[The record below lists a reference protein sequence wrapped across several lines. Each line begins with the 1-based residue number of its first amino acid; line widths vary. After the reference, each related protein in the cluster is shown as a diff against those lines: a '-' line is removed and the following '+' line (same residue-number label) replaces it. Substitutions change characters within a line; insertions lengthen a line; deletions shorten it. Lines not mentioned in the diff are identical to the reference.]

1 MRKKKIFLGGYINQM
16 NAQNINCKSIAHHL
30 DKDKYIVKTLVLGSE
45 NIPNITGVTYIRV
58 YTFLYAISNL
68 IAFIRA
74 VFWSD
79 VCYVPKHQ
87 STPKF
92 ALKIA
97 RFFGTKIFTTIEGNM
112 CDTSVKSMIDSFG
125 SIEKMNNYFK
135 YIVNIFGITKH
146 LIQNS
151 TCGVNLNNKP
161 LVLGVEHKELNF
173 NYPRTSLKN
182 IIFIGS
188 LIKRKRVDEI
198 IKLAVIYPNITFH
211 IVGDGALRNDL
222 RSQATINVIF
232 HGKISHNDIGSFL
245 QDMDLNILLSKS
257 EGFPKVILECA
268 SASVPSLLYDNYG
281 ASDWIETDKNGFV
294 LQSFEEVKDKL
305 SEILNNSKLI
315 EDTSKGAYQMSLKYD
330 WEKVINQWE
339 QVIEELI

>member
-1 MRKKKIFLGGYINQM
+1 MRKKKIFLGGYINHI
-16 NAQNINCKSIAHHL
+16 NAQNINCKSISKHL
-30 DKDKYIVKTLVLGSE
+30 DKEKYIIKTLVLGSE

-58 YTFLYAISNL
+58 YTFLYSISNL
-68 IAFIRA
+68 IAYIRA
-74 VFWSD
+74 VFWAD

-92 ALKIA
+92 ALRIA
-97 RFFGTKIFTTIEGNM
+97 PLFGTKIFTTIEGNM
-112 CDTSVKSMIDSFG
+112 CDTRLKSMIDSFG
-125 SIEKMNNYFK
+125 SIDKMNNYFK

-151 TCGVNLNNKP
+151 TCGVNINNKP

-173 NYPRTSLKN
+173 NHPRKSLKN
-182 IIFIGS
+182 IIFVGS

-198 IKLAVIYPNITFH
+198 LELAVIYPNITFN
-211 IVGDGALRNDL
+211 IVGDGVLRNDL
-222 RSQATINVIF
+222 RSQASINVVF

-294 LQSFEEVKDKL
+294 LQNFEEVKDKL
-305 SEILNNSKLI
+305 SEILNNSKLL
-315 EDTSKGAYQMSLKYD
+315 ETTSQGAYEMSLKYD

-339 QVIEELI
+339 QVIEELT